1 MAFTA
6 SPPEFVPSSLG
17 WHPSPAR
24 RKLAAAVA
32 AVATL
37 GVGGYGAS
45 QLSRDGGTSTTVAS
59 LQVNLPL
66 SARVLEPSVLPRFVV
81 TRNPLPI
88 SNPSAWA
95 TVERSPSPLS
105 EGARLGALGFV
116 GGVAEQL
123 HGQYPV
129 NAQAISIV
137 EQFRTSSGAR
147 RELAYQ
153 FAQLK
158 NQHGDRLSTFS
169 VPGIPGARG
178 VRITGGATA
187 GANVLFAAG
196 SYYYAV
202 GAGSPSSS
210 HGALGQGRLSAAA
223 GWLYLASRGCVSNVT
238 RSA

>member
-6 SPPEFVPSSLG
+6 SPPDFVASSLG
-17 WHPSPAR
+17 WPPSPAR
-24 RKLAAAVA
+24 RKLAAAAA

-45 QLSRDGGTSTTVAS
+45 QLSRDGGASTAVAS

-66 SARVLEPSVLPRFVV
+66 SARVLVPSVLPRFVV
-81 TRNPLPI
+81 TRHPLPI

-123 HGQYPV
+123 HGQHPV
-129 NAQAISIV
+129 DAQAISIV

-153 FAQLK
+153 YAQLK
-158 NQHGDRLSTFS
+158 NQLGEKLSTFS

-187 GANVLFAAG
+187 GSKVLFAAG
-196 SYYYAV
+196 SYYYVV
-202 GAGSPSSS
+202 GAGSASSS
-210 HGALGQGRLSAAA
+210 HGAPGQWRLSAAA